1 MITNETYG
9 TSTLPT
15 STVFPELSTFRGH
28 QKNATFS
35 GHEAIFSACCP
46 QPCAIY
52 NPKIEINSCHSNHSH
67 PDHWRD
73 TNHLSHVHASDE
85 DQMRDAT
92 QSPQLVLG
100 PKLLAKAAKSSQLGR
115 LALDFD
121 ADFPYNVGSGY
132 CWSLR
137 NSGNWYE
144 YPYDWYKHPFILSFI
159 LRKKIALALLN
170 QSGWNC
176 QWSCPWIQ
184 QHHEIRDQWQ
194 TSNTSEVSEECTVV
208 TTFDLETFLW

>member
-52 NPKIEINSCHSNHSH
+52 NPKIEINSCHSYHSH

-121 ADFPYNVGSGY
+121 VDFPYNVDSGC

-137 NSGNWYE
+137 NSCNWYE
-144 YPYDWYKHPFILSFI
+144 YQYNWYKNPFILSFI
-159 LRKKIALALLN
+159 LRKKKLPWRFWTSLGEIVNDRAPESLCSIMKYWISHKPQTQLKLVKNAL
-170 QSGWNC
+170 
-176 QWSCPWIQ
+176 
-184 QHHEIRDQWQ
+184 
-194 TSNTSEVSEECTVV
+194 
-208 TTFDLETFLW
+208 